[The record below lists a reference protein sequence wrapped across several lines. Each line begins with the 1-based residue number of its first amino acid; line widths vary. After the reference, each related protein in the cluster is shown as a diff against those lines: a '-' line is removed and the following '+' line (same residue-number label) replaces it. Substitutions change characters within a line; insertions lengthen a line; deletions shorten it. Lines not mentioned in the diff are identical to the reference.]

1 MSNVQYQARAQRGT
15 QARRRTGPATCG
27 HWLAA
32 NADLV
37 RIDAELLAAHV
48 LDTGRAQ
55 IIAFP
60 DVELTRRQAGDLDR
74 LAGRLRRRE
83 PLAYVLGRKEFYG
96 LDFSVGDS
104 VLVPR
109 PETELLV
116 ELVLGLAPRDARV
129 LDLGTGSGCIA
140 VTLKRE
146 RPDLRVAAT
155 DISCTALA
163 VAAANAAALGTGI
176 QFFQGDWLT
185 CVNSQFDCIVAN
197 PPYVAEDDRALAMLS
212 REPRLALI
220 AGADGLAAI
229 DRIVAQALECMAR
242 SGCLV
247 LEHGCDQA
255 AGVRARLAMTGLRDA
270 QTHRDLAGHERATVA
285 FAGA

>member
-1 MSNVQYQARAQRGT
+1 M
-15 QARRRTGPATCG
+15 
-27 HWLAA
+27 AA
-32 NADLV
+32 NADLH

-48 LDTGRAQ
+48 LGTGRAQ
-55 IIAFP
+55 IVAFP
-60 DVELTRRQAGDLDR
+60 ELALSGRQASDLDR
-74 LAGRLRRRE
+74 LAGRLRRHE
-83 PLAYVLGRKEFYG
+83 PLAYVLGRKEFFR

-116 ELVLGLAPRDARV
+116 ELVLRLAPRNARV

-155 DISCTALA
+155 DISFEALA
-163 VAAANAAALGTGI
+163 VAAANAAALGAEI

-185 CVNSQFDCIVAN
+185 CVDSQFDCIVAN
-197 PPYVAEDDRALAMLS
+197 PPYVAEDDPALAMLS

-229 DRIVAQALECMAR
+229 DLIVAQAPACMAR
-242 SGCLV
+242 CGCLM

-255 AGVRARLAMTGLRDA
+255 AGVRGRLAMAGLRDVE
-270 QTHRDLAGHERATVA
+270 THRDLADRERATVA
-285 FAGA
+285 FASA

>member
-116 ELVLGLAPRDARV
+116 ELVLGLAPRHARV
-129 LDLGTGSGCIA
+129 LASRLRSNANGPISGLPPPTSPA
-140 VTLKRE
+140 RHL
-146 RPDLRVAAT
+146 
-155 DISCTALA
+155 
-163 VAAANAAALGTGI
+163 
-176 QFFQGDWLT
+176 Q
-185 CVNSQFDCIVAN
+185 SQ
-197 PPYVAEDDRALAMLS
+197 PRTRL
-212 REPRLALI
+212 RLAQGSSSSRGI
-220 AGADGLAAI
+220 G
-229 DRIVAQALECMAR
+229 
-242 SGCLV
+242 SLV
-247 LEHGCDQA
+247 
-255 AGVRARLAMTGLRDA
+255 
-270 QTHRDLAGHERATVA
+270 
-285 FAGA
+285 